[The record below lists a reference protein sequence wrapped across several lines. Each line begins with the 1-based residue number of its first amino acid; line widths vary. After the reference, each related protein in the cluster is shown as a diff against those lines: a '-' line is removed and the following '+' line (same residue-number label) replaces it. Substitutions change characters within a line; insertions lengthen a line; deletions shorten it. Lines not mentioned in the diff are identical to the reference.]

1 MNISK
6 SKLILIFKVLVLTAD
21 SLLDARVNLGGLIGC
36 ESEIVVILEIVNVY
50 KSKKVSLK

>member
-36 ESEIVVILEIVNVY
+36 ESEIVVILEIVYVY
-50 KSKKVSLK
+50 KSKKVS